1 MTGTIYLR
9 AAPLFACVAA
19 LLTSTA
25 ADAVE
30 VAAIEPIGAWEIA
43 RVSGSLLVVV
53 AVIVATAA
61 GLKRLK
67 SLQTAAGSHLKI
79 IDGVSVST
87 RDRIVLLEVG
97 SERILLGV
105 SPGRIRALHVLDR
118 EQGAQAEFSDLVDS
132 AARDLQPAEAR
143 R

>member
-1 MTGTIYLR
+1 MIGTIYQR
-9 AAPLFACVAA
+9 AASRLAWILLLAA
-19 LLTSTA
+19 SGV
-25 ADAVE
+25 ADAAE
-30 VAAIEPIGAWEIA
+30 VAPIEPIGAWEIA

-67 SLQTAAGSHLKI
+67 SLHTAAGSHLKI

-97 SERILLGV
+97 DERILVGV
-105 SPGRIRALHVLDR
+105 SPGRIQALHVLAR
-118 EQGAQAEFSDLVDS
+118 EHEARKGFADLIDS
-132 AARDLQPAEAR
+132 AAGELQAAEAHR
-143 R
+143 